1 MELTQVHYDLLRAL
15 ALVQGDDTE
24 RLPSARDVG
33 TKLLEIYKGKGGGH
47 SWHSSPPWHGTSPMA
62 DELRREGL
70 IEVDVGNAT
79 FHRPDQPA
87 RAAEQYWMGITEAGK
102 SALAEVESAE

>member
-1 MELTQVHYDLLRAL
+1 
-15 ALVQGDDTE
+15 
-24 RLPSARDVG
+24 
-33 TKLLEIYKGKGGGH
+33 
-47 SWHSSPPWHGTSPMA
+47 MA